1 MKVRHLVIKEIK
13 NRKQNFFLG
22 LLSVVFAVTSIV
34 GALTMLDIHDIKT
47 DSLITKKEKETRER
61 HAILQDDY
69 RKITK
74 KLGFNLLILPE
85 DQNLSDL
92 YAEDFANKYMPE
104 SYVDSLANS
113 KSVFI
118 RHLLPSL
125 QQKIT
130 WSEKHRTIILTGI
143 KGEVPFVHKNPKEPM
158 LVAVPKGTIIL
169 GYELHKSMQIKPG
182 DKVKVNGNNFV
193 VSKCNETRG
202 NKDDITVWIDLAEA
216 QEMLNKKGKINA
228 IQALKCHCA
237 GNSLAAVR
245 EEVHGVLPGTK
256 VIEKGSKVLARAE
269 ARDRAAQEALDAIE
283 AEKLHRS
290 NMRNEQENFASILV
304 PLILFASAI
313 WIAFLFI
320 NNVRDRKSEIG
331 ILRAIGVKEGKI
343 MSLFLLKAVM
353 IGFFGAFLGYFAGLA
368 SGSILGEQFTIKV
381 FDANIFLLAL
391 VLAPVLAVMSAYV
404 PATIAARQD
413 PADVLREE

>member
-22 LLSVVFAVTSIV
+22 LLSVVFAVTSFT
-34 GALTMLDIHDIKT
+34 GAMTMLDIHDIKT
-47 DSLITKKEKETRER
+47 ETLVTKKEKETKTRL
-61 HAILQDDY
+61 AVMQDDY

-85 DQNLSDL
+85 NQNLGDL

-113 KSVFI
+113 RSVYI

-130 WSEKHRTIILTGI
+130 WKEKYRTIVLTGI
-143 KGEVPFVHKNPKEPM
+143 KGEVPFLHKNPKEPI
-158 LVAVPKGTIIL
+158 LVAIPKGTVVM
-169 GYELHKSMQIKPG
+169 GYELHKSLAIKEGDQITLN
-182 DKVKVNGNNFV
+182 DKSFKVT
-193 VSKCNETRG
+193 KCNESRG
-202 NKDDITVWIDLAEA
+202 NKDDITIWIDLAEA
-216 QEMLNKKGKINA
+216 QDMLNKKGKINA

-245 EEVHGVLPGTK
+245 KEVHSVLPGTK
-256 VIEKGSKVLARAE
+256 VIEKGTKVLARAE
-269 ARDRAAQEALDAIE
+269 ARDRAAKEALDAIE
-283 AEKLHRS
+283 AEKIHRF
-290 NMRNEQENFASILV
+290 NLRKEQENFASVLV
-304 PLILFASAI
+304 PLILFGSAL

-331 ILRAIGVKEGKI
+331 ILRAIGVREGKI
-343 MSLFLLKAVM
+343 MNLFLLKALF
-353 IGFFGAFLGYFAGLA
+353 IGFSGAILGYFIGAT
-368 SGSILGEQFTIKV
+368 SGSILGKQYNFEVLDI
-381 FDANIFLLAL
+381 NIFLLAL
-391 VLAPVLAVMSAYV
+391 VFAPVLAVLSAYV

>member
-1 MKVRHLVIKEIK
+1 
-13 NRKQNFFLG
+13 
-22 LLSVVFAVTSIV
+22 
-34 GALTMLDIHDIKT
+34 MLDIHDIKT
-47 DSLITKKEKETRER
+47 DKLITNKEKETRER
-61 HAILQDDY
+61 LAVLQDDY

-92 YAEDFANKYMPE
+92 YADDFANKYMPE

-113 KSVFI
+113 KSVYI

-130 WSEKHRTIILTGI
+130 WKEKHRTIILTGI
-143 KGEVPFVHKNPKEPM
+143 KGEVPFLHVNPKEPI
-158 LVAVPKGTIIL
+158 LVAIPKGSIIL
-169 GYELHKSMQIKPG
+169 GYELHKSMQIETG
-182 DKVKVNGNNFV
+182 DKVTLNGKTFV
-193 VSKCNETRG
+193 VSNCNESRG
-202 NKDDITVWIDLAEA
+202 NKDDITAWIDLDEA
-216 QEMLNKKGKINA
+216 QELLNKEGKINA

-245 EEVHGVLPGTK
+245 EEVHSVLPGTQ

-283 AEKLHRS
+283 AEKMHRAS
-290 NMRNEQENFASILV
+290 MRKEQESFASILV

-331 ILRAIGVKEGKI
+331 ILRAIGVKESKI
-343 MSLFLLKAVM
+343 MNLFLIKAII
-353 IGFFGAFLGYFAGLA
+353 IGFLGAFIGYFTGLA
-368 SGSILGEQFTIKV
+368 SGSFLGEQLTLEIFNI
-381 FDANIFLLAL
+381 NIFLLAL

-413 PADVLREE
+413 PAHVLREE

>member
-1 MKVRHLVIKEIK
+1 MKISHLVIKEIK
-13 NRKQNFFLG
+13 NRKQNFLLG
-22 LLSVVFAVTSIV
+22 LLSVVFAVTSLI
-34 GALTMLDIHDIKT
+34 GAMTMLDIHDIKT
-47 DSLITKKEKETRER
+47 DTLITNKEKETRER
-61 HAILQDDY
+61 LAVLQDDY

-92 YAEDFANKYMPE
+92 YADDFANKYMPE

-130 WSEKHRTIILTGI
+130 WNEKKRTIILTGI
-143 KGEVPFVHKNPKEPM
+143 KGEVPFLHKKPKEPI
-158 LVAVPKGTIIL
+158 LLAIPKGSIIL
-169 GYELHKSMQIKPG
+169 GYELHKSMQIESG
-182 DKVKVNGNNFV
+182 DKVTLNGKIFI
-193 VSKCNETRG
+193 VSICNGSRG
-202 NKDDITVWIDLAEA
+202 NKDDITVWIDLDEA
-216 QEMLNKKGKINA
+216 QRILGKEGKINA

-245 EEVHGVLPGTK
+245 EEVHSVLPGTQ
-256 VIEKGSKVLARAE
+256 VIEKGTKVLARAE
-269 ARDRAAQEALDAIE
+269 ARDRAAKEALDAIE
-283 AEKLHRS
+283 SEKMHRLS
-290 NMRNEQENFASILV
+290 IRKEQENFASILV

-331 ILRAIGVKEGKI
+331 ILRAVGVKEGKI
-343 MSLFLLKAVM
+343 MNLFLLKAII
-353 IGFFGAFLGYFAGLA
+353 IGFSGAFLGYFTGLA
-368 SGSILGEQFTIKV
+368 SGSILGRQFTLEI
-381 FDANIFLLAL
+381 FNMNIFLLTLA
-391 VLAPVLAVMSAYV
+391 LAPILAVMSAYV

>member
-22 LLSVVFAVTSIV
+22 LLSVVFAVTSFT
-34 GALTMLDIHDIKT
+34 GAMTMLDIHDTKT
-47 DSLITKKEKETRER
+47 ETLVAKKEKETKARL
-61 HAILQDDY
+61 AVMQDDY

-74 KLGFNLLILPE
+74 KLGFNLLILPV
-85 DQNLSDL
+85 DQNLGDL

-113 KSVFI
+113 RSVYI

-130 WSEKHRTIILTGI
+130 WKEKHRTIVLTGI
-143 KGEVPFVHKNPKEPM
+143 KGEVPFLHKNPKEPI
-158 LVAVPKGTIIL
+158 LVAIPKETVVM
-169 GYELHKSMQIKPG
+169 GYELHKSLAIKEGDQITLNNKSF
-182 DKVKVNGNNFV
+182 KVT
-193 VSKCNETRG
+193 KCNEPRG

-216 QEMLNKKGKINA
+216 QDMLNKKGKINA

-245 EEVHGVLPGTK
+245 KEVHSILPGTK

-269 ARDRAAQEALDAIE
+269 ARDRAAKEALDAIE
-283 AEKLHRS
+283 AEKIHRF
-290 NMRNEQENFASILV
+290 NLRKEQENFASVLV
-304 PLILFASAI
+304 PLILFGSAL

-320 NNVRDRKSEIG
+320 NNVRARKSEIG

-343 MSLFLLKAVM
+343 MNLFLLKALF
-353 IGFFGAFLGYFAGLA
+353 IGFSGAFLGYFIGAT
-368 SGSILGEQFTIKV
+368 SGIILGKQYNFEVLDI
-381 FDANIFLLAL
+381 NIFLLAL
-391 VLAPVLAVMSAYV
+391 VFAPVLAVLSAYV

>member
-1 MKVRHLVIKEIK
+1 MKISHLVIKEIK

-22 LLSVVFAVTSIV
+22 LLSVVFAVTSII
-34 GALTMLDIHDIKT
+34 GAMTMLDIHDIKT
-47 DSLITKKEKETRER
+47 NTLITKKEKETRER
-61 HAILQDDY
+61 LAVMQDDY

-85 DQNLSDL
+85 EQNLSDL

-113 KSVFI
+113 RSVFI

-125 QQKIT
+125 QQKVT
-130 WSEKHRTIILTGI
+130 WKEKHRTIILTGI
-143 KGEVPFVHKNPKEPM
+143 KGEVPFLHKSTKEPI
-158 LVAVPKGTIIL
+158 LVAIPRGSIIL
-169 GYELHKSMQIKPG
+169 GYELHKSMQIEPS
-182 DKVKVNGNNFV
+182 DQVKLNGKSFIVN
-193 VSKCNETRG
+193 KCNESRG
-202 NKDDITVWIDLAEA
+202 DKDDITVWMDLAEA
-216 QEMLNKKGKINA
+216 QELLDKKGKINA

-237 GNSLAAVR
+237 GSSLAAVR
-245 EEVHGVLPGTK
+245 KEVHSVLPGTK

-269 ARDRAAQEALDAIE
+269 ARDRAAKEALDAIE
-283 AEKLHRS
+283 AEKMHRL
-290 NMRNEQENFASILV
+290 NMRKEQENFAAILV

-331 ILRAIGVKEGKI
+331 ILRAVGVKEGKI
-343 MSLFLLKAVM
+343 MNLFLLKAII
-353 IGFFGAFLGYFAGLA
+353 IGFMGAFLGYFTGLV
-368 SGSILGEQFTIKV
+368 SGSILEEQFTLEV
-381 FDANIFLLAL
+381 FNINILLLAL

-404 PATIAARQD
+404 PAIIAARQD